1 MRCPDLGE
9 PMRRREFIRAIAAGT
24 LVWPLATRAQ
34 QSERTRRIG
43 VLMGYPE
50 GDKQAQ
56 AGVIALQKGL
66 QSVGWIEDRNVQS
79 DYRWAGPDADK
90 ARTFAKELVGMSPDV
105 IVSSTNQV
113 TAILQQETR
122 TIPIVFAFV
131 GDPVGSGFVQTLSKP
146 GGNLTG
152 FANFE
157 NSIGGKWLELLTELA
172 PQAKRVGCP
181 SAAPNVGFFHA
192 AQTAAPAS
200 GLALIP
206 LPVNNA
212 ADIERGVTA
221 FAAERNGGL
230 IVAPHAV
237 TLGNRDL
244 IDQLALKYRLPAVYS
259 DRYFAESGG
268 LISFGNNTPDLFGR
282 AASYVDRILK
292 GAKPSELPVQLPTKF
307 ELVVN
312 LKAAKA
318 IGLSVPPTII
328 SRADDVIE

>member
-1 MRCPDLGE
+1 MK
-9 PMRRREFIRAIAAGT
+9 RREFIT
-24 LVWPLATRAQ
+24 LLGGGAVAWPLAVRAQ
-34 QSERTRRIG
+34 QADRVRRIG

-50 GDKQAQ
+50 GDLQAQ
-56 AGVIALQKGL
+56 AGVNALRKGL
-66 QSVGWIEDRNVQS
+66 QNLGWIEGRNIQS
-79 DYRWAGPDADK
+79 DYRWAGPDAEK
-90 ARTFAKELVGMSPDV
+90 ARTFAKELTGMTPDV

-131 GDPVGSGFVQTLSKP
+131 GDPVGSGFVQSLSQP

-157 NSIGGKWLELLTELA
+157 NSIGSKWLELLREIA
-172 PQAKRVGCP
+172 PSAKRVGFIYCP

-192 AQTAAPAS
+192 AQTAAPSS
-200 GLALIP
+200 GVALIP

-212 ADIERGVTA
+212 ADIERGVIA
-221 FAAERNGGL
+221 FAAEPDGGL

-244 IDQLALKYRLPAVYS
+244 INGLALRYRLPAVYS
-259 DRYFAESGG
+259 DRYFVESGG

-282 AASYVDRILK
+282 AASYIDRILK
-292 GAKPSELPVQLPTKF
+292 GAKPAELPVQLPTKF
-307 ELVVN
+307 ELIVN

-318 IGLSVPPTII
+318 IGLSVPPTIL

>member
-1 MRCPDLGE
+1 MK
-9 PMRRREFIRAIAAGT
+9 RRDFIKLIGGGAVA
-24 LVWPLATRAQ
+24 WPLAARAQ
-34 QSERTRRIG
+34 QPERMRRVG

-56 AGVIALQKGL
+56 AGVSALRKGL
-66 QSVGWIEDRNVQS
+66 QNLGWIEGQNIHS
-79 DYRWAGPDADK
+79 DYRWAGPDPEK
-90 ARTFAKELVGMSPDV
+90 ARTYAKELSGMSPDV

-113 TAILQQETR
+113 TAIVQHETR

-131 GDPVGSGFVQTLSKP
+131 GDPVGSGFVQSLSRP

-157 NSIGGKWLELLTELA
+157 NSIGSKWLELLRELA
-172 PQAKRVGCP
+172 PNAKRVGFIYCP

-192 AQTAAPAS
+192 AQTAAPGS
-200 GLALIP
+200 GVALIP
-206 LPVNNA
+206 LPVNDA
-212 ADIERGVTA
+212 IDIERGITA
-221 FAAERNGGL
+221 FAAEPDGGL

-244 IDQLALKYRLPAVYS
+244 IEALALKYRLPAVYS
-259 DRYFAESGG
+259 DRYFADSGG
-268 LISFGNNTPDLFGR
+268 LVSFGNNTPDLFMR
-282 AASYVDRILK
+282 AASYIDRILK
-292 GAKPSELPVQLPTKF
+292 GAKPAELPVQLPTKF
-307 ELVVN
+307 ELIVN

-318 IGLSVPPTII
+318 IGLSVPPTIL

>member
-1 MRCPDLGE
+1 MK
-9 PMRRREFIRAIAAGT
+9 RRDFIKLIGGGAVA
-24 LVWPLATRAQ
+24 WPLAARAQ
-34 QSERTRRIG
+34 QPERMRRVG

-56 AGVIALQKGL
+56 AGVSALRKGL
-66 QSVGWIEDRNVQS
+66 QNLGWIEGQNIHT
-79 DYRWAGPDADK
+79 DYRWAGPDPEK
-90 ARTFAKELVGMSPDV
+90 ARTYAKELSGMSPDV

-113 TAILQQETR
+113 TAIVQHETR

-131 GDPVGSGFVQTLSKP
+131 GDPVGSGFVQSLSRP

-157 NSIGGKWLELLTELA
+157 NSIGSKWLELLRELA
-172 PQAKRVGCP
+172 PNAKRVGFIYCP

-192 AQTAAPAS
+192 AQTAAPGS
-200 GLALIP
+200 GVALIP
-206 LPVNNA
+206 LPVNDA
-212 ADIERGVTA
+212 IDIERGITA
-221 FAAERNGGL
+221 FAAEPDGGL

-244 IDQLALKYRLPAVYS
+244 IEGLALKYRLPAVYS
-259 DRYFAESGG
+259 DRYFADSGG
-268 LISFGNNTPDLFGR
+268 LVSFGNNTPDLFMR
-282 AASYVDRILK
+282 AASYIDRILK
-292 GAKPSELPVQLPTKF
+292 GAKPAELPVQLPTKF
-307 ELVVN
+307 ELIVN

-318 IGLSVPPTII
+318 IGLSVPPTIL

>member
-1 MRCPDLGE
+1 MK
-9 PMRRREFIRAIAAGT
+9 RRNFIKVIGGAAI
-24 LVWPLATRAQ
+24 VWPLTARAQ
-34 QSERTRRIG
+34 QPERMRRVG

-56 AGVIALQKGL
+56 AGASVLRKELQNL
-66 QSVGWIEDRNVQS
+66 GWTEGGNIQS
-79 DYRWAGPDADK
+79 DYRWAGPDPEK
-90 ARTFAKELVGMSPDV
+90 ARTFAKELTGMAPDV

-131 GDPVGSGFVQTLSKP
+131 GDPVGSGFVQSLSKP
-146 GGNLTG
+146 AGNLTG

-157 NSIGGKWLELLTELA
+157 NSIGGKWLELLREVA
-172 PQAKRVGCP
+172 PKVKRVGFIYSP
-181 SAAPNVGFFHA
+181 TAAPNVGFFHA
-192 AQTAAPAS
+192 AQTAATSS
-200 GLALIP
+200 GVAIIP
-206 LPVNNA
+206 LPANNR

-221 FAAERNGGL
+221 FVAEPDGGL

-244 IDQLALKYRLPAVYS
+244 IDGLAQRYRLPTVYS
-259 DRYFAESGG
+259 DRYFVESGG
-268 LISFGNNTPDLFGR
+268 LISFGNNTPELFRR

-292 GAKPSELPVQLPTKF
+292 GAKPAELPVQLPTKF

-318 IGLSVPPTII
+318 IGLPVPPTIL

>member
-1 MRCPDLGE
+1 
-9 PMRRREFIRAIAAGT
+9 
-24 LVWPLATRAQ
+24 
-34 QSERTRRIG
+34 
-43 VLMGYPE
+43 
-50 GDKQAQ
+50 
-56 AGVIALQKGL
+56 
-66 QSVGWIEDRNVQS
+66 
-79 DYRWAGPDADK
+79 
-90 ARTFAKELVGMSPDV
+90 MSPDV

-172 PQAKRVGCP
+172 PQAKRVGFIYCP

-259 DRYFAESGG
+259 DRYFVESGG